1 MLLIQPIWKSTEK
14 PGIQDDHY
22 IQYFNQKMI
31 CQLFLLVSE
40 YIVTFD
46 FRQAVLFDLWTILLD
61 VEVREL
67 SSGCR
72 SYFFTVSQTV
82 KDCEG
87 NSGIQIIHLTILS
100 SVIMMAPRCRN
111 PWQAQEYFVIIQQRA
126 NWATRCDK
134 VI

>member
-46 FRQAVLFDLWTILLD
+46 FRQAVLFDL
-61 VEVREL
+61 
-67 SSGCR
+67 
-72 SYFFTVSQTV
+72 
-82 KDCEG
+82 
-87 NSGIQIIHLTILS
+87 
-100 SVIMMAPRCRN
+100 
-111 PWQAQEYFVIIQQRA
+111 
-126 NWATRCDK
+126 
-134 VI
+134 